1 MTTSLL
7 EKFARLVNQD
17 PLFRPRRIVTRSGV
31 RVRGIF
37 PSVRFN
43 RTLHWES
50 ALERDLVHR
59 LESSWLLAD
68 ACTQPTT
75 VSVPSADG
83 TRFQLHTRCAGF
95 DQARPALLPRVQAV
109 LQTVRPVSFSE
120 AEGHRHPSSI
130 AGDRLFGDYRGR
142 AGSRGLTIQHQT
154 PGPRA
159 QRSRKA
165 RGNPPTRIR
174 AFLTAYDHIRAA
186 GRPSRTSQSQFC
198 LGSRCLVFRCASADM
213 RLNAAVQLTRGE
225 I

>member
-50 ALERDLVHR
+50 ALERDLIYR
-59 LESSWLLAD
+59 LESSWLLSD

-83 TRFQLHTRCAGF
+83 ARFQLHTRCAGF
-95 DQARPALLPRVQAV
+95 DYTRPTLLHRMQAV
-109 LQTVRPVSFSE
+109 FQAFRSIPFGE
-120 AEGHRHPSSI
+120 AEGYRHPFSI
-130 AGDRLFGDYRGR
+130 AGHRLFGDYRGC
-142 AGSRGLTIQHQT
+142 AGSGDHTIQRQPH
-154 PGPRA
+154 GPRA
-159 QRSRKA
+159 QRSRNT
-165 RGNPPTRIR
+165 RGNPPAFSR
-174 AFLTAYDHIRAA
+174 AFLTVYDHIRAA
-186 GRPSRTSQSQFC
+186 GRASRTSQSQFC
-198 LGSRCLVFRCASADM
+198 PGSRRLVLRCASADM
-213 RLNAAVQLTRGE
+213 RLNAAVQLPRGA